1 MPDRQ
6 WPGYIV
12 VEGPIGVGKTTL
24 ASRLAETLGRELLL
38 ERAGDNPFL
47 PRFYENPRMAALPTQ
62 LHFLFQRARMLE
74 SLRQGD
80 LFRAEQIADFLVQ
93 KDELFARATLDPDEL
108 ELYYQVYNRM
118 ALDSPAPDLVI
129 YLQAPVDVL
138 LKRIFARGVA
148 YEKRIDEEYLQRI
161 ADAYV
166 EFFYHYTAS
175 PLLIVNTMEMNFAD
189 SEREYGM
196 LLERIRSVSV
206 GRHYFNARGL

>member
-47 PRFYENPRMAALPTQ
+47 PRFYENPRTAALPTQ

-74 SLRQGD
+74 TLRQGD
-80 LFRAEQIADFLVQ
+80 LFRAEQVSDFLVQ

-129 YLQAPVDVL
+129 YLQAQPAVL
-138 LKRIFARGVA
+138 VERVRRRAVRYEREIGEDYLERLADGYAR
-148 YEKRIDEEYLQRI
+148 
-161 ADAYV
+161 
-166 EFFYHYTAS
+166 FFYHYDAA
-175 PLLIVNTMEMNFAD
+175 PLLIVNSENLNFVERD
-189 SEREYGM
+189 SDFELLVSRMRAMRSRREF
-196 LLERIRSVSV
+196 
-206 GRHYFNARGL
+206 FNLG

>member
-1 MPDRQ
+1 MSRSE

-24 ASRLAETLGRELLL
+24 AERLAGSLRRELLL
-38 ERAGDNPFL
+38 ERAGENPFL
-47 PRFYENPRMAALPTQ
+47 PRFYENPRSAALPTQ
-62 LHFLFQRARMLE
+62 LHFLFQRARLIE

-80 LFRAEQIADFLVQ
+80 LFRSDQVADFLVQ
-93 KDELFARATLDPDEL
+93 KDELFARATLDPNEL
-108 ELYYQVYNRM
+108 ELYYQVYNRLT
-118 ALDSPAPDLVI
+118 LDSPAPDLVI

-138 LKRIFARGVA
+138 LKRILSRGIA
-148 YEKRIDEEYLQRI
+148 YERRIDEEYLRRI

-189 SEREYGM
+189 SDREYA
-196 LLERIRSVSV
+196 LLLDRIRDVSV

>member
-1 MPDRQ
+1 MPGRE

-47 PRFYENPRMAALPTQ
+47 PRFYENPRAAALPTQ
-62 LHFLFQRARMLE
+62 LHFLFQRSRMLE
-74 SLRQGD
+74 ALRQGD
-80 LFRAEQIADFLVQ
+80 LFRAEQVADFLVQ

-108 ELYYQVYNRM
+108 ELYYQVYNRL

-138 LKRIFARGVA
+138 LKRIFVRGVA
-148 YEKRIDEEYLQRI
+148 YEKRIDEQYLQRI
-161 ADAYV
+161 ADAYI

-189 SEREYGM
+189 SEREYGL
-196 LLERIRSVSV
+196 LLERIRNVSV